1 MYDVA
6 GKIRVIVSICTAYIV
21 ILLVSGFRQFAEGRQ
36 DRIVSAAALVGLS
49 HVVVDRFPPVQTDD
63 HIAHFFI
70 GKLDDLVV
78 EQHAVGGQREPEI
91 LVTFF
96 FSAAPIGNQF
106 FHNVEVEQRFAA
118 EEIHFQIAP
127 GAGVFDEPVQRTLA
141 GLVAHKSLFSVVFS
155 LSCKAV
161 AAGHI
166 AGMGY
171 VETDGFYDRLTFL
184 EQFRLPCKEVAG
196 EQLMLVF

>member
-1 MYDVA
+1 M
-6 GKIRVIVSICTAYIV
+6 
-21 ILLVSGFRQFAEGRQ
+21 
-36 DRIVSAAALVGLS
+36 GLS
-49 HVVVDRFPPVQTDD
+49 HVVVDRFPAVQTDD
-63 HIAHFFI
+63 HIAHFLI
-70 GKLDDLVV
+70 GKLDDLVI
-78 EQHAVGGQREPEI
+78 EQHAVGGQCESKV

-96 FSAAPIGNQF
+96 FSAASVSNQF

-118 EEIHFQIAP
+118 EEIYFQVAP

-141 GLVAHKSLFSVVFS
+141 GFVVHKSLFSVVFS

-166 AGMGY
+166 AGVGY
-171 VETDGFYDRLTFL
+171 VEADGFYYRLTFL
-184 EQFRLPCKEVAG
+184 EQFRLSCKEVTG